1 MQNNAKRYTLLLI
14 EDNLGD
20 IRLTEEAFRETGDQV
35 DIEVVMDGVE
45 ALAYLQQEGKYADKP
60 RPDIIMLDLNL
71 PKWGGRQV
79 LERIKVDAELR
90 RIPVIVLT
98 TSNASADVKT
108 AYDLHAN
115 CFIRKPVDFDSFF
128 QIIQH
133 IQDFWLKTVTL
144 PSILHQ

>member
-1 MQNNAKRYTLLLI
+1 MQTNPQRYTLLLI

-35 DIEVVMDGVE
+35 DIEVVMDGVA
-45 ALAYLQQEGKYADKP
+45 ALAYLNKEGEYADKP
-60 RPDIIMLDLNL
+60 QPDLIMLDLNL

-79 LERIKVDAELR
+79 LERIKVHEELR

-144 PSILHQ
+144 PSILNQ